1 MSLSM
6 LHSYSYES
14 EEDQVAKDLLK
25 HTNYTNREAKLRAPN
40 FWTIY
45 KSNPS
50 FLRPIKTPEV

>member
-1 MSLSM
+1 M

-25 HTNYTNREAKLRAPN
+25 HTNYTNREVKLRAPN